1 VPDGC
6 TLNSTGGMTM
16 DNSTGA
22 RMARVATQA
31 LSDYDKHDPSAAF
44 DSPENAQA
52 IKAGIEILWTRMCD
66 EFGITYDFH
75 TRQLVVDD

>member
-1 VPDGC
+1 
-6 TLNSTGGMTM
+6 M

-31 LSDYDKHDPSAAF
+31 LSDYDNPTDPDDTPA
-44 DSPENAQA
+44 NVQA

-66 EFGITYDFH
+66 EFGITYDFK
-75 TRQLVVDD
+75 TRQLVKDD